1 MKVESFTP
9 KGEEPTAPEAKA
21 AKFDFAALLAVLKRP
36 ESLAVVAALTGIFF
50 AFWPLLALL
59 PAQWLDFDSYYAHG
73 LLVVP
78 AAAYIAWLKWPK
90 LKDLPVQGSWFAL
103 AFLLPTLYVGMMASR
118 TVMPLV
124 LSVTLIAALAFS
136 VWFIAGW
143 KWMVGLAPAIL
154 FLILGL
160 PILDRFIDTITFRL
174 QLISTD
180 TAELM
185 LKAIGTRVL
194 RLDPTVLQLDNF
206 DLNIA
211 EACSGLKTTIAVT
224 ASVIFFML
232 TTPLRWWAHAILA
245 VIAVPLSVIVNGFR
259 IALIGVVGNTNGSAA
274 GIAFHDYSGYI
285 ALAIC
290 FLALWQLSKFLEDR
304 GMKKS
309 KEVAA

>member
-1 MKVESFTP
+1 MKVESLKP
-9 KGEEPTAPEAKA
+9 KVEEPKEEA
-21 AKFDFAALLAVLKRP
+21 AKSAKFNFAALLEVIKRP
-36 ESLAVVAALTGIFF
+36 ESLAIAAALAGIAF

-78 AAAYIAWLKWPK
+78 AAAYIAWLKWPS
-90 LKDLPVQGSWFAL
+90 LKDLPVKGSWLAL

-136 VWFIAGW
+136 VWFVAGW
-143 KWMVGLAPAIL
+143 KWMVGLTPAIL

-185 LKAIGTRVL
+185 LKATGTRVL

-232 TTPLRWWAHAILA
+232 TTPLKWWAHAILA
-245 VIAVPLSVIVNGFR
+245 VIAVPLSVLVNGFR
-259 IALIGVVGNTNGSAA
+259 IALIGIVGNTNGSAA
-274 GIAFHDYSGYI
+274 GMAFHDYSGYI

-290 FLALWQLSKFLEDR
+290 FVALWQLSKFLEDK
-304 GMKKS
+304 GMKKI
-309 KEVAA
+309 KAVAA